1 MSHKY
6 GNGTRRMEADGWNWK
21 SISNII
27 LLENGSHR
35 KRYLGSRSAIVY
47 RCFQNSFASA
57 SYTKEKASPFRSL
70 VEKCDR
76 IYDPR
81 IDHPWLYTGK
91 ISVKHRDEIYV
102 SRYFSFIRGTRHDDS
117 LKIIERKRE
126 REGEYQSSRD
136 NQFSSAVRFSI
147 CIMFLFEK
155 FHKAAFVS
163 SCAIFVINSVVM
175 EILFYQGKQRYIL
188 KHSRSIGARDYFP
201 MKSRN
206 NLKLKHRFKI

>member
-1 MSHKY
+1 MSQKY
-6 GNGTRRMEADGWNWK
+6 GNGTRRMEADGWNWR

-35 KRYLGSRSAIVY
+35 KRYLESRSAIVY

-126 REGEYQSSRD
+126 REGEYQVIEGQPIFEYRAFFNLHNVSFREIPQSRIRLFVTRV
-136 NQFSSAVRFSI
+136 QF
-147 CIMFLFEK
+147 L
-155 FHKAAFVS
+155 
-163 SCAIFVINSVVM
+163 
-175 EILFYQGKQRYIL
+175 
-188 KHSRSIGARDYFP
+188 
-201 MKSRN
+201 
-206 NLKLKHRFKI
+206 